1 LNLEVSARYFGFP
14 HKQPQEERQREADIG
29 DVVLLGNKL
38 FFILKRLVKL
48 NSAYLFHRN
57 GLVHQQMTPVF
68 VPTLSLIGLS
78 MSILQY
84 LIVIF

>member
-1 LNLEVSARYFGFP
+1 LRYLLDILVSHINNHR
-14 HKQPQEERQREADIG
+14 KKDREADIG